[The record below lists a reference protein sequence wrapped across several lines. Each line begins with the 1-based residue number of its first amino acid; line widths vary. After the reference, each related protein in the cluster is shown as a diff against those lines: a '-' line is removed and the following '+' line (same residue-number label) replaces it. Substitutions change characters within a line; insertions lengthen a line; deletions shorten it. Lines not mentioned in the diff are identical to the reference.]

1 MVSCFVRIPVYAIAV
16 GRVSV
21 IHAQK
26 SFWYY
31 IRRESPSLPQFNFS
45 MGLHEKA
52 RWRDSTH
59 FFGFTVLT
67 VCAFHI
73 TAFDNDVVPML
84 FMIFPSFSDP
94 KPMRSKVRLI
104 ER

>member
-1 MVSCFVRIPVYAIAV
+1 MAV

-31 IRRESPSLPQFNFS
+31 IRRESPSLPQINLS
-45 MGLHEKA
+45 IGLHEKA

-59 FFGFTVLT
+59 LYGFTVLT

-73 TAFDNDVVPML
+73 TDFDNDVSPML
-84 FMIFPSFSDP
+84 FMIFLNFSDP